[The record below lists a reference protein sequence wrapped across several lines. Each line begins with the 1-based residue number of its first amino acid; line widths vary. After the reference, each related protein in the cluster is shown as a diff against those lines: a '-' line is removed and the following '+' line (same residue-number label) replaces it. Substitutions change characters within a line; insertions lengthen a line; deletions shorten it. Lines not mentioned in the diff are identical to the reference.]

1 MYISYYQISWAP
13 VVTTTPAAVPMGAP
27 VDKLSSSS
35 VVSPLSGTIG
45 DKQMDNSKQLIQSVS
60 ESESLLGSD
69 TLPELRL
76 EDEEEDEESEDR
88 SWRR

>member
-1 MYISYYQISWAP
+1 MSYQQISWAP
-13 VVTTTPAAVPMGAP
+13 VVTTPAAVPMGAP
-27 VDKLSSSS
+27 ADKMSNT
-35 VVSPLSGTIG
+35 VISPLNAAG
-45 DKQMDNSKQLIQSVS
+45 DKMENPKQLMQSVS

>member
-1 MYISYYQISWAP
+1 MRQQISWAP
-13 VVTTTPAAVPMGAP
+13 VVTAPAAVPMGAP
-27 VDKLSSSS
+27 ADKMSNAVIS
-35 VVSPLSGTIG
+35 TD
-45 DKQMDNSKQLIQSVS
+45 DKMENPKHLMQSVS

-69 TLPELRL
+69 ILPELRL

>member
-1 MYISYYQISWAP
+1 MVTPAPAPMAAP
-13 VVTTTPAAVPMGAP
+13 VEKSAAPGDM
-27 VDKLSSSS
+27 S
-35 VVSPLSGTIG
+35 VSLENP
-45 DKQMDNSKQLIQSVS
+45 KQLIQSVS

>member
-1 MYISYYQISWAP
+1 MQISWAP
-13 VVTTTPAAVPMGAP
+13 VVAAPAAVPMGAP
-27 VDKLSSSS
+27 ADKSPAALASPAGDKL
-35 VVSPLSGTIG
+35 
-45 DKQMDNSKQLIQSVS
+45 DNPKQLLHSSVS
-60 ESESLLGSD
+60 ESESVLGSD

>member
-1 MYISYYQISWAP
+1 MA
-13 VVTTTPAAVPMGAP
+13 TPAAVPMGAP
-27 VDKLSSSS
+27 ADKMPIA
-35 VVSPLSGTIG
+35 VISPLNAAD
-45 DKQMDNSKQLIQSVS
+45 DKMDNPKQLMQSVS
-60 ESESLLGSD
+60 ESESLLGTD

>member
-1 MYISYYQISWAP
+1 MAAP
-13 VVTTTPAAVPMGAP
+13 VEKSAAPGDM
-27 VDKLSSSS
+27 S
-35 VVSPLSGTIG
+35 VSLENP
-45 DKQMDNSKQLIQSVS
+45 KQLIQSVS

>member
-1 MYISYYQISWAP
+1 VVTPAP
-13 VVTTTPAAVPMGAP
+13 VPMAAP
-27 VDKLSSSS
+27 VEKSTAP
-35 VVSPLSGTIG
+35 VAMAVSLENP
-45 DKQMDNSKQLIQSVS
+45 KQLIQSVS

>member
-1 MYISYYQISWAP
+1 M
-13 VVTTTPAAVPMGAP
+13 VAP
-27 VDKLSSSS
+27 VDKTQ
-35 VVSPLSGTIG
+35 SPASGTTG
-45 DKQMDNSKQLIQSVS
+45 LGNPKELIQSVS

>member
-1 MYISYYQISWAP
+1 MAAP
-13 VVTTTPAAVPMGAP
+13 VEKSTAP
-27 VDKLSSSS
+27 VAMA
-35 VVSPLSGTIG
+35 VSLENP
-45 DKQMDNSKQLIQSVS
+45 KQLIQSVS